1 MICQPRWDLAY
12 SRENATYHTETYTAG
27 YNADYYKVYD
37 INVQLPKSIGEG
49 FLAEYRKEG
58 HGKLADADTFREYFP
73 GLYFTTS
80 FGNSTILS
88 VNLTSLDV
96 HYHYTD
102 KGGSSS
108 GTDTIRT
115 SKFRLNITPEVTQ
128 INHIENKNEQLL
140 VENSDY
146 TYVKSPRVNTKI
158 TFPLSTGY
166 PRELKSQALNLANFT
181 VYAMPGARGPYGE
194 TQSARVPAARE
205 RGLAR
210 RVLRETKAEG

>member
-1 MICQPRWDLAY
+1 MSARWDLAY
-12 SRENATYHTETYTAG
+12 SREKMRRTTRKPILRG

-115 SKFRLNITPEVTQ
+115 SKF
-128 INHIENKNEQLL
+128 
-140 VENSDY
+140 
-146 TYVKSPRVNTKI
+146 
-158 TFPLSTGY
+158 
-166 PRELKSQALNLANFT
+166 A
-181 VYAMPGARGPYGE
+181 
-194 TQSARVPAARE
+194 
-205 RGLAR
+205 
-210 RVLRETKAEG
+210 